1 VAPEPSPVCQAE
13 PVSPETHADV
23 QQTLDA
29 VVDDRSGEASPYLA
43 RLDGVDVDSLA
54 LVACGADGEL
64 DAAGDSTTAFA
75 LQSISKA
82 FVYAL
87 ALQERGLEAI
97 LERVGV
103 EPSGEAFNEM
113 SLLAGGRPF
122 NPLIN
127 AGAIM
132 VHGLVPGDDE
142 DDRIAVIQRFFSALA
157 GRELGVD
164 RAVYEAEMELAD
176 RNLSIAHL
184 LASNDILPD
193 TPHEVVRGYSLQ
205 CSVAVT
211 TEDLAMMGATLAN
224 GGVHPVTGEQ
234 VLRGDVVRQTL
245 SVMFTC
251 GMYDASG
258 EWVAEVGLPA
268 KSGVSGGLLAVAPGV
283 MALAAYSPRLD
294 EHGHSVR
301 GVRACTRLAQAWELH
316 LLGHAAP
323 RPHGRPVGRR

>member
-1 VAPEPSPVCQAE
+1 MNAE
-13 PVSPETHADV
+13 AADDV
-23 QQTLDA
+23 QEVLAA
-29 VVDDRSGEASPYLA
+29 VAGDRSGEPSAYLA
-43 RLDGVDVDSLA
+43 RLEGVDVDSSALA
-54 LVACGADGEL
+54 ACS
-64 DAAGDSTTAFA
+64 AAGETEAAGESTTEFA

-82 FVYAL
+82 FVYAF
-87 ALQERGLEAI
+87 ALQELGLEAV
-97 LERVGV
+97 LARVGV

-113 SLLAGGRPF
+113 SLQAGGRPF

-132 VHGLVPGDDE
+132 VHGLIPGEDE
-142 DDRIAVIQRFFSALA
+142 DDRITVIRDGLSALA
-157 GRELGVD
+157 GRELSVD
-164 RAVYEAEMELAD
+164 MPVYEAEMELSD

-193 TPHEVVRGYSLQ
+193 TPHEIVRGYSLQ

-224 GGVHPVTGEQ
+224 GGVHPLTGQE
-234 VLRGDVVRQTL
+234 VLRKDVVRQTL

-268 KSGVSGGLLAVAPGV
+268 KSGVSGGLLAVVPGV

-301 GVRACTRLAQAWELH
+301 GVKACTRLSQGWDLH

-323 RPHGRPVGRR
+323 RPHGRRVRR

>member
-1 VAPEPSPVCQAE
+1 MSQETAHD
-13 PVSPETHADV
+13 VSSA
-23 QQTLDA
+23 LDA
-29 VVDDRSGEASPYLA
+29 VTGDRSGQASPYLA
-43 RLDGVDVDSLA
+43 RLEGVDVDSLA
-54 LVACGADGEL
+54 LAACSAEGEM
-64 DAAGDSTTAFA
+64 DAAGDSTTSFA

-87 ALQERGLEAI
+87 ALQELGLEAV
-97 LERVGV
+97 LQRVGV

-113 SLLAGGRPF
+113 SLLEGGRPF

-132 VHGLVPGDDE
+132 VHGLVPGEDE
-142 DDRIAVIQRFFSALA
+142 DDRITVIRRFLSAMA
-157 GRELGVD
+157 GRELEVD
-164 RAVYEAEMELAD
+164 QEVYGAEMELAD

-193 TPHEVVRGYSLQ
+193 TPHEIVRGYSLQ

-211 TEDLAMMGATLAN
+211 AEDLAMMGATLAN
-224 GGVHPVTGEQ
+224 GGVHPVTGET

-268 KSGVSGGLLAVAPGV
+268 KSGVSGGLMAVVPGV

-301 GVRACTRLAQAWELH
+301 GVQACTRLSQDWDLH
-316 LLGHAAP
+316 LLGHTAP
-323 RPHGRPVGRR
+323 RPHGKPVPGRSHHG

>member
-1 VAPEPSPVCQAE
+1 MCQAG
-13 PVSPETHADV
+13 PVNAEAADDV
-23 QQTLDA
+23 QEVLAA
-29 VVDDRSGEASPYLA
+29 VAGDRSGEPSAYLA
-43 RLDGVDVDSLA
+43 RLEGVDVDSLA
-54 LVACGADGEL
+54 LAACS
-64 DAAGDSTTAFA
+64 AAGEMEAAGESTTEFA

-82 FVYAL
+82 FVYAF
-87 ALQERGLEAI
+87 ALQELGLEAV
-97 LERVGV
+97 LARVGV

-113 SLLAGGRPF
+113 SLQAGGRPF

-132 VHGLVPGDDE
+132 VHGLIPGEDE
-142 DDRIAVIQRFFSALA
+142 DDRITVIRDGLSALA
-157 GRELGVD
+157 GRELSVD
-164 RAVYEAEMELAD
+164 MPVYEAEMELSD

-193 TPHEVVRGYSLQ
+193 TPHEIVRGYSLQ

-224 GGVHPVTGEQ
+224 GGVHPLTGQE
-234 VLRGDVVRQTL
+234 VLRKDVVRQTL

-268 KSGVSGGLLAVAPGV
+268 KSGVSGGLLAVVPGV

-301 GVRACTRLAQAWELH
+301 GVKACTRLSQEWDLH

-323 RPHGRPVGRR
+323 RPHGRRVRR

>member
-1 VAPEPSPVCQAE
+1 MNAE
-13 PVSPETHADV
+13 AADDV
-23 QQTLDA
+23 QEVLAA
-29 VVDDRSGEASPYLA
+29 VAGDRSGEPSAYLA
-43 RLDGVDVDSLA
+43 RLEGVDVDGLA
-54 LVACGADGEL
+54 LAACS
-64 DAAGDSTTAFA
+64 AAGEMEAAGESTTEFA

-82 FVYAL
+82 FVYAF
-87 ALQERGLEAI
+87 ALQELGLEAV
-97 LERVGV
+97 LARVGV

-113 SLLAGGRPF
+113 SLQAGGRPF

-132 VHGLVPGDDE
+132 VHGLIPGEDE
-142 DDRIAVIQRFFSALA
+142 DDRITVIRDGLSALA
-157 GRELGVD
+157 GRELSVD
-164 RAVYEAEMELAD
+164 MPVYEAEMELSD

-193 TPHEVVRGYSLQ
+193 TPHEIVRGYSLQ

-224 GGVHPVTGEQ
+224 GGVHPLTGQE
-234 VLRGDVVRQTL
+234 VLRKDVVRQTL

-268 KSGVSGGLLAVAPGV
+268 KSGVSGGLLAVVPGV

-301 GVRACTRLAQAWELH
+301 GVQACTRLSQGWDLH

-323 RPHGRPVGRR
+323 RPHGRRVRR

>member
-1 VAPEPSPVCQAE
+1 MCQAG
-13 PVSPETHADV
+13 PVNAEAADDV
-23 QQTLDA
+23 QEVLAA
-29 VVDDRSGEASPYLA
+29 VAGDRSGEPSAYLA
-43 RLDGVDVDSLA
+43 RLEGVDVDSSALA
-54 LVACGADGEL
+54 ACS
-64 DAAGDSTTAFA
+64 AAGETEAAGESTTEFA

-82 FVYAL
+82 FVYAF
-87 ALQERGLEAI
+87 ALQELGLEAV
-97 LERVGV
+97 LARVGV

-113 SLLAGGRPF
+113 SLQAGGRPF

-132 VHGLVPGDDE
+132 VHGLIPGEDE
-142 DDRIAVIQRFFSALA
+142 DDRITVIRDGLSALA
-157 GRELGVD
+157 GRELSVD
-164 RAVYEAEMELAD
+164 MPVYEAEMELSD

-193 TPHEVVRGYSLQ
+193 TPHEIVRGYSLQ

-224 GGVHPVTGEQ
+224 GGVHPLTGQE
-234 VLRGDVVRQTL
+234 VLRKDVVRQTL

-268 KSGVSGGLLAVAPGV
+268 KSGVSGGLLAVVPGV

-301 GVRACTRLAQAWELH
+301 GVKACTRLSQGWDLH

-323 RPHGRPVGRR
+323 RPHGRRVRR